1 MKLYIYLI
9 ALLAT
14 TTVSC
19 RKDNYNPPASH
30 LGGHLVYKGEA
41 IPLEYDQVTFELYQ
55 YGFGK
60 TGPMAAT
67 FAQDGSYSMQL
78 FNGDYKFIIPNG
90 QGPFLWKQTPQGA
103 PDSLDIVVTGNQEL
117 DIEVTPYYMIRNPQ
131 VNGSG
136 TTISSTFKIEKIITG
151 GDAKDVENVSLYV
164 NRTQF
169 VSGADNVAVKT
180 VNGSD
185 ITDFNNVNLSI
196 TVPTLTPAQNYVYVR
211 IGLKIAGVED
221 RIFSPL
227 VKINL

>member
-1 MKLYIYLI
+1 
-9 ALLAT
+9 
-14 TTVSC
+14 
-19 RKDNYNPPASH
+19 
-30 LGGHLVYKGEA
+30 
-41 IPLEYDQVTFELYQ
+41 
-55 YGFGK
+55 
-60 TGPMAAT
+60 
-67 FAQDGSYSMQL
+67 
-78 FNGDYKFIIPNG
+78 
-90 QGPFLWKQTPQGA
+90 
-103 PDSLDIVVTGNQEL
+103 
-117 DIEVTPYYMIRNPQ
+117 

-136 TTISSTFKIEKIITG
+136 ATISSTFKIEKIITG
-151 GDAKDVENVSLYV
+151 GDAKDVENVGLYV

-180 VNGSD
+180 INGSD